1 MSSRKLPATISSVRT
16 SFATFFER
24 VMVLYN
30 LTFQKEEKDH
40 KVEDVKR
47 FTLELYQSGH
57 INDYIK
63 ETIND
68 TVEKFALLHP
78 VALKKRYVD
87 LDYLDAFISLNI
99 DDINSEIGELIHWW
113 LAPIIG
119 GFYSG
124 IVILLSSMNA
134 TPSFAYIQAK
144 LFMNLTSFS

>member
-16 SFATFFER
+16 SFALFFER

-57 INDYIK
+57 ISDYIK
-63 ETIND
+63 ETIDD
-68 TVEKFALLHP
+68 TVEKFALLLP
-78 VALKKRYVD
+78 GQIKKRYVD

-99 DDINSEIGELIHWW
+99 DDINSEIGELIH
-113 LAPIIG
+113 
-119 GFYSG
+119 
-124 IVILLSSMNA
+124 
-134 TPSFAYIQAK
+134 
-144 LFMNLTSFS
+144 

>member
-1 MSSRKLPATISSVRT
+1 MTDQNEFLSVSTVRRNY
-16 SFATFFER
+16 STFFQR

-30 LTFQKEEKDH
+30 LSFTKEETDH

-68 TVEKFALLHP
+68 TIEKFALLHP

-99 DDINSEIGELIHWW
+99 DDINSEIGELIH
-113 LAPIIG
+113 
-119 GFYSG
+119 
-124 IVILLSSMNA
+124 
-134 TPSFAYIQAK
+134 
-144 LFMNLTSFS
+144 

>member
-1 MSSRKLPATISSVRT
+1 MSSRKLPATISCVRT

-47 FTLELYQSGH
+47 FALELYQSGH

-63 ETIND
+63 ETIDD
-68 TVEKFALLHP
+68 TVEKFALLLP
-78 VALKKRYVD
+78 GQIKKRCVD

-99 DDINSEIGELIHWW
+99 DDINSEIGELIHR
-113 LAPIIG
+113 
-119 GFYSG
+119 
-124 IVILLSSMNA
+124 
-134 TPSFAYIQAK
+134 
-144 LFMNLTSFS
+144 